1 MLKRYNQVFV
11 SFFIILDAI
20 VTAISWL
27 LSYFI
32 RFNVEII
39 PVTKG
44 IPPFSL
50 YLELVIYAVIIWSIV
65 FKAMGLYAPMRS
77 TSKLKE
83 TSKIAQ
89 ASTVALLIFIALV
102 YFIKEYKF
110 SRVVILYFL
119 LLNVT
124 LLSTFRALLR
134 GVLHFIRRRGYNQRH
149 VLIVGAGDLGQKVL
163 KTIKQTPELG
173 LKVIGFMNQRPECV
187 GRNLEGVQILGLIQD
202 IGSALANG
210 GIDQVIIAL
219 PLEDHDAFKEVMR
232 QIDNEMVD
240 IKVVPDLLQFMTLR
254 GGVEELD
261 GLSIISL
268 RDSPLYGWNKILKRV
283 MDIVF
288 TSVGIVVLFP
298 LLILIAVAIKLTSP
312 GPVLFRQRR
321 MGMDGSVFDIL
332 KFRTMRADAE
342 KETGAVWAT
351 KNDPRRTRVGVILRS
366 TSLDELPQL
375 INVLKGEMSLVGPR
389 PERPELIIKFKQTI
403 PKYML
408 RHKTKAGI
416 TGWAQVHGYRG
427 NTSLEKR
434 IECDLYYIQNWSLS
448 LDLKIILMTFWSGLI
463 NKSAY

>member
-1 MLKRYNQVFV
+1 MLKRYNQVFI
-11 SFFIILDAI
+11 SCLIILDAVI
-20 VTAISWL
+20 TAVSWL
-27 LSYFI
+27 LSYFL
-32 RFNVEII
+32 RFHVDII

-50 YLELVIYAVIIWSIV
+50 YLELVIYAVVIWGIV
-65 FKAMGLYAPMRS
+65 FRVMGLYAPMRS
-77 TSKLKE
+77 TSKLRE

-110 SRVVILYFL
+110 SRLVILYFL
-119 LLNVT
+119 LINIA
-124 LLSTFRALLR
+124 LLSSFRVLLR
-134 GVLHFIRRRGYNQRH
+134 CILHFIRRRGYNQRH
-149 VLIVGAGDLGQKVL
+149 VLIVGAGDLGQRVL

-173 LKVIGFMNQRPECV
+173 LKVVGFMDQRPDLV
-187 GRNLEGVQILGLIQD
+187 GRNLEGIQVLGPIQD
-202 IGSALANG
+202 IGSTLADG
-210 GIDQVIIAL
+210 GIDQVVIAL
-219 PLEDHDAFKEVMR
+219 PLEDHEVFKEVMR

-268 RDSPLYGWNKILKRV
+268 RDSPLYGWNKILKRM

-288 TSVGIVVLFP
+288 ATVGIVVLFP
-298 LLILIAVAIKLTSP
+298 LFILIALAIKLTSP
-312 GPVLFRQRR
+312 GPLLFRQGR
-321 MGMDGSVFDIL
+321 MGMDGRVFNIL
-332 KFRTMRADAE
+332 KFRTMRVDAE

-351 KNDPRRTRVGVILRS
+351 RDDPRRTPVGAILRRM
-366 TSLDELPQL
+366 SLDELPQL

-389 PERPELIIKFKQTI
+389 PERPELIMKFKQTI

-416 TGWAQVHGYRG
+416 TGWAQIHGYRG

-434 IECDLYYIQNWSLS
+434 IECDLFYIQNWSLS
-448 LDLKIILMTFWSGLI
+448 LDLKIIMMTFWSGLI
-463 NKSAY
+463 NKNAY

>member
-1 MLKRYNQVFV
+1 MLKRYNQVFI
-11 SFFIILDAI
+11 SCLIILDAVI
-20 VTAISWL
+20 TAVSWL
-27 LSYFI
+27 LSYFL
-32 RFNVEII
+32 RFHVDII

-50 YLELVIYAVIIWSIV
+50 YLELVIYAVVIWGIV
-65 FKAMGLYAPMRS
+65 FRVMGLYAPMRS
-77 TSKLKE
+77 TSKLRE

-110 SRVVILYFL
+110 SRLVILYFL
-119 LLNVT
+119 LINIA
-124 LLSTFRALLR
+124 LLSSFRVLLR
-134 GVLHFIRRRGYNQRH
+134 CVLHFIRRRGYNQRH
-149 VLIVGAGDLGQKVL
+149 VLIVGAGDLGQRVL

-173 LKVIGFMNQRPECV
+173 LKVVGFMDQRPDLV
-187 GRNLEGVQILGLIQD
+187 GRNLEGIQVLGPIQD
-202 IGSALANG
+202 IGSTLADG
-210 GIDQVIIAL
+210 GIDQVVIAL
-219 PLEDHDAFKEVMR
+219 PLEDHEVFKEVMR

-268 RDSPLYGWNKILKRV
+268 RDSPLYGWNKILKRM

-288 TSVGIVVLFP
+288 ATVGIVVLFP
-298 LLILIAVAIKLTSP
+298 LFILIALAIKLTSP
-312 GPVLFRQRR
+312 GPLLFRQGR
-321 MGMDGSVFDIL
+321 MGMDGRVFNIL
-332 KFRTMRADAE
+332 KFRTMRVDAE

-351 KNDPRRTRVGVILRS
+351 RDDPRRTPVGAILRRM
-366 TSLDELPQL
+366 SLDELPQL

-389 PERPELIIKFKQTI
+389 PERPELIMKFKQTI

-416 TGWAQVHGYRG
+416 TGWAQIHGYRG

-434 IECDLYYIQNWSLS
+434 IECDLFYIQNWSLS
-448 LDLKIILMTFWSGLI
+448 LDLKIIMMTFWSGLI
-463 NKSAY
+463 NKNAY